1 MASASEVAA
10 GGPASLTAERM
21 SEHDL
26 LEVVEI
32 EETTGLSLWGW
43 DAYRGELNK
52 PEAIM
57 LVVRS
62 RGAGAEPSVI
72 GFIAA
77 RVNLDEM
84 HVNNIGVRHGHRRR
98 GVGGLLLG
106 AALAAAS
113 GHGAREAILEVRASN
128 LDAQALYARFG
139 FKVVGRRK
147 NYYRDPPEDALV
159 MTRRLGAG
167 A

>member
-1 MASASEVAA
+1 MASASEVAQ
-10 GGPASLTAERM
+10 GRPASLAPERM

-43 DAYRGELNK
+43 DAYRGELDR

-57 LVVRS
+57 LVVRE
-62 RGAGAEPSVI
+62 RGGAGPSVI
-72 GFIAA
+72 GFVAA
-77 RVNLDEM
+77 RCNLDEV

-98 GVGGLLLG
+98 GVGGILLG
-106 AALAAAS
+106 AALAAAA
-113 GHGAREAILEVRASN
+113 GRGAREAILEVRASN
-128 LDAQALYARFG
+128 LAAQALYARFG

-159 MTRRLGAG
+159 MTRGLGAG

>member
-1 MASASEVAA
+1 MARASEVASGEA
-10 GGPASLTAERM
+10 LGLAAERM

-43 DAYRGELNK
+43 DAYRAELSK

-57 LVVRS
+57 LVVRRRS
-62 RGAGAEPSVI
+62 KEWPSVV

-77 RVNLDEM
+77 RVSLDEL
-84 HVNNIGVRHGHRRR
+84 HVNNIGVRHEYRRK

-106 AALAAAS
+106 ATLVAAS
-113 GHGAREAILEVRASN
+113 ARGVREAILEVRVTN
-128 LDAQALYARFG
+128 LAAQALYASFG
-139 FKVVGRRK
+139 FAVVGRRK
-147 NYYRDPPEDALV
+147 NYYREPPEDALV
-159 MTRRLGAG
+159 MTKRLGAG

>member
-1 MASASEVAA
+1 MARAKEVASAESAGLAA
-10 GGPASLTAERM
+10 VPM

-43 DAYRGELNK
+43 DAYRTELDK

-57 LVVRS
+57 LVVRGLS
-62 RGAGAEPSVI
+62 GDEPSVV

-77 RVNLDEM
+77 RTHADEM
-84 HVNNIGVRHGHRRR
+84 HVNNIGVRHGYRRK
-98 GVGGLLLG
+98 GVGGVLLG
-106 AALAAAS
+106 AALRAAAKR
-113 GHGAREAILEVRASN
+113 GVREAILEVRAAN
-128 LDAQALYARFG
+128 VAAQALYARFG
-139 FKVVGRRK
+139 FSAVGRRK

-159 MTRRLGAG
+159 MTMRLGAG